1 MRTPILFVFTLF
13 LASLGANNFEL
24 ANLTNNDGLSNSS
37 INTIFQGKNGLM
49 WFGTWDGLNVYNGRE
64 FKVYKPLPEDENSIS
79 NNIIREIIEE
89 KGDVMWIATDMGINR
104 LDIKSNKF
112 DRFFVDA
119 RTRSVTGEHFFLLAK
134 NNLDRIFAA
143 VFEQGLFYFN
153 PKTGQFTKLNSLKN
167 LRAKKIFFDLD
178 DNLWIFT
185 QEKLLYKIVFK
196 KDNQSAPGIESIVP
210 FVHGKNVENV
220 FYHNNNEL
228 WFQTSDNRLF
238 SYRIS
243 AGTLSEYKGD
253 LNSVGSIRSMLFFN
267 GYELIGSSN
276 GLFRFTDKTG
286 MLEPLQTNVSV
297 LSLWAGTQQIVWV
310 GTDMQ
315 GVYQLSPSRENFHNY
330 SSENTTLFGHSAVR
344 TFFEEKD
351 GTLWV
356 GTKGSG
362 IYIFRQ
368 SGSSTQLTFAHKFDI
383 SGGLLSNS
391 VFTIVPGYGPE
402 YWIGTDGKG
411 LNYYDC
417 RTGQIR
423 NLYIA
428 DHLKRNVN
436 LTSVYSVLPADA
448 NTLWVGTSGYGM
460 YKLVIDRS
468 TSPYSVKAYSQY
480 VYHQNQSST
489 ISNNIVYSI
498 IRDDDHLWIA
508 TRGGGLNR
516 FNIKKESFQTFR
528 FSSDNPGFISSDD
541 ILCLYKDHDGVLWA
555 GTSMGLNKLIRFE
568 NGKPV
573 FARFTEKDG
582 MPNNTVHGILEDTE
596 HHLWLSTNR
605 GIAKIIPKSNDI
617 RIISYLKKDGLQN
630 NEFSDGAFYKSPYS
644 GNFYFGGIS
653 GFNVF
658 NPLEI
663 TYSSFVPSL
672 ILDAFFVDNVPTNLA
687 DLLQTRKMQSTLVL
701 SYRNKSFSFRFIP
714 VDYLS
719 GSKCEISYQ
728 IEGYQKDWIQLGT
741 SNTIVITN
749 LPKGNY
755 VLKVRCSNADKI
767 WSDQLYVLPIK
778 MLPPWWASNI
788 AYLCYFI
795 LLIGMFFGVW
805 RFMKYQMSVKSAIR
819 MKELDKQ
826 KTEEIHQAKL
836 RFFTNIAHEFSNS
849 LTLIYGP
856 CERLLQNHVTD
867 GTTRKYINI
876 IKSNSER
883 MQTLIQQLI
892 DFRKA
897 ETGHLRLTIE
907 KVDVP
912 ELVKFV
918 LDNFL
923 DILEQKKIRFSLHFH
938 PDAIVWKT
946 DRNSL
951 EKVIFN
957 LVSNAVKYTPA
968 DESVEIAVDANS
980 GSLLKIRV
988 TNTGVGIR
996 EKYQKT
1002 IFDRFEVL
1010 ERFEKQVSKGLETR
1024 NGIGLALCKNIIE
1037 VLQGTISVESDGE
1050 TFTTFVVTLPEQ
1062 EMSEINDGLPT
1073 LQPLLPDQN
1082 EVSEYVDQE
1091 EDTTDKGIEPV
1102 PTAEKHQGLVLVID
1116 DDREIRRFIHDFLAE
1131 KYEVA
1136 EASNGQEA
1144 IGIMKHRIPQII
1156 VCDIIMPVMDGVE
1169 FLKIMKSQ
1177 ELTRHIPVILLSSK
1191 STIEN
1196 QIEGIEVGADA
1207 YLGKPFH
1214 PRHLEVII
1222 ENLLHRNKAILD
1234 YSESPYMAVEQFEGK
1249 LVRIED
1255 KDLITN
1261 VTQIIYQHLD
1271 NENLSMEFLSNELA
1285 MSKMQ
1290 LYRKMKDII
1299 GLTPTEYIRSVR
1311 LKQAEKLLKTTNK
1324 TVQEIMYSCGFNNK
1338 TYFYREFAKKYH
1350 LTPKEYRNRK

>member
-1 MRTPILFVFTLF
+1 MRNHILFVLILF
-13 LASLGANNFEL
+13 FASLEANNYEL

-37 INTIFQGKNGLM
+37 INTIFQGSNGLM

-64 FKVYKPLPEDENSIS
+64 FKVYKPIPEDENSIS

-89 KGDVMWIATDMGINR
+89 KGSAMWIATDMGINR
-104 LDIKSNKF
+104 LDTKSNKF

-119 RTRSVTGEHFFLLAK
+119 RNRSVTGEHFFLLAK
-134 NNLDRIFAA
+134 NNSDKIFST

-153 PKTGQFTKLNSLKN
+153 PKANQFVKLSNLKN
-167 LRAKKIFFDLD
+167 LSAKKIFFDLD

-185 QEKLLYKIVFK
+185 HDKRLYKIVFK
-196 KDNQSAPGIESIVP
+196 KDNQTAPEIESIVP
-210 FVHGKNVENV
+210 FVHGKNVENI

-243 AGTLSEYKGD
+243 AGLLSEHKGD

-267 GYELIGSSN
+267 GYELLGSSN
-276 GLFRFTDKTG
+276 GLFRYTNKTG
-286 MLEPLQTNVSV
+286 ILEPLQTNVSV

-368 SGSSTQLTFAHKFDI
+368 SGSSTQLSFAHKYDI
-383 SGGLLSNS
+383 SGGLLSSS
-391 VFTIVPGYGPE
+391 VFTIVPGYGSE
-402 YWIGTDGKG
+402 YWIGTDGRG

-417 RTGQIR
+417 RTRQIR
-423 NLYIA
+423 TLYIA

-468 TSPYSVKAYSQY
+468 TSPYSVKSYTQY
-480 VYHQNQSST
+480 VYSPKRSSS

-498 IRDDDHLWIA
+498 IRDDNDHLWIA

-516 FNIKKESFQTFR
+516 FNIKKETFQTFR

-555 GTSMGLNKLIRFE
+555 GTSMGLNKLIRFQ

-573 FARFTEKDG
+573 FARFTEKEG
-582 MPNNTVHGILEDTE
+582 MPNNMVHGILEDSE
-596 HHLWLSTNR
+596 HNLWLSTNK
-605 GIAKIIPKSNDI
+605 GIAKIIPKNNDI

-630 NEFSDGAFYKSPYS
+630 NEFSDGAFYKSPYT
-644 GNFYFGGIS
+644 GHFYFGGIS

-663 TYSSFVPSL
+663 TYSNFVPSL

-687 DLLQTRKMQSTLVL
+687 DLLQTRKKQNTLVL
-701 SYRNKSFSFRFIP
+701 SYRNKSFSFRFVPI
-714 VDYLS
+714 DYLS

-755 VLKVRCSNADKI
+755 VLKVRCSNADKL

-788 AYLCYFI
+788 AYLCYFM
-795 LLIGMFFGVW
+795 LLVAVFFGVW
-805 RFMKYQMSVKSAIR
+805 RFIKYQMSVKSAIR

-856 CERLLQNHVTD
+856 CERLLQNHITD
-867 GTTRKYINI
+867 GATRKYINI

-897 ETGHLRLTIE
+897 ETGHLRLMVE
-907 KVDVP
+907 KVDIA

-923 DILEQKKIRFSLHFH
+923 DILEQKKIRFSLHFQ
-938 PDAIVWKT
+938 PDSIMWKT

-957 LVSNAVKYTPA
+957 LISNAVKYTPA
-968 DESVEIAVDANS
+968 DESVEIVVDTNNDN
-980 GSLLKIRV
+980 LLKIRI

-1024 NGIGLALCKNIIE
+1024 NGIGLALCKNIIG

-1050 TFTTFVVTLPEQ
+1050 TFTTFVVTLPEL
-1062 EMSEINDGLPT
+1062 EISENNNELSTINILIANEKEITEEIDHDDTEQPETETLPV
-1073 LQPLLPDQN
+1073 QGKP
-1082 EVSEYVDQE
+1082 
-1091 EDTTDKGIEPV
+1091 
-1102 PTAEKHQGLVLVID
+1102 HGLVLVID
-1116 DDREIRRFIHDFLAE
+1116 DDREIRRFIHDFLSE
-1131 KYEVA
+1131 KYEIA

-1144 IGIMKHRIPQII
+1144 IEIMKHQIPQII

-1169 FLKIMKSQ
+1169 FLKIMKGQ

-1222 ENLLHRNKAILD
+1222 SNLLHRNKAILD

-1249 LVRIED
+1249 LVKIED

-1261 VTQIIYQHLD
+1261 ATQIIYQHLD
-1271 NENLSMEFLSNELA
+1271 NEKLSMDFLSNELA

-1299 GLTPTEYIRSVR
+1299 ELTPTEYIRSVR

-1350 LTPKEYRNRK
+1350 LTPKEYRNKK